1 MPCGVLLPSM
11 FVAPAAPVSNVEL
24 LPVLGSPVG
33 RFSQQHAQ
41 IDRKFYGIEAMENPV
56 SQMRSGG
63 KAKAQS
69 GLERLAQV
77 LVED

>member
-33 RFSQQHAQ
+33 RFSQRSAQ

-56 SQMRSGG
+56 CQMPSGR
-63 KAKAQS
+63 KATIQS
-69 GLERLAQV
+69 DLERLTQV
-77 LVED
+77 LS